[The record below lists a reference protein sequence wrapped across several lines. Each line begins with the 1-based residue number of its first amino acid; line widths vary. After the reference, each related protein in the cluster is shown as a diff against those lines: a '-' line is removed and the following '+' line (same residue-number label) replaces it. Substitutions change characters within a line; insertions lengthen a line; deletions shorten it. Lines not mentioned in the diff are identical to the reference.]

1 MNTIKPT
8 LQRYLSAFGV
18 LALSF
23 APGITQVM
31 AAPGTISQVP
41 LYVGPSVE
49 PNVMFLADDSGS
61 MDWGLMTSETDGIM
75 YLGGNDYYYSQPEAG
90 PSTLDWYWVV
100 PSEEYMI
107 NVKGVAAPAQGVW
120 RAWNHNYNTLYYNP
134 AVTYTPWAGLNSSGV
149 AYANASPTAARV
161 NPYSS
166 SSSTV
171 DLTKKTTSYASDY
184 PGFSSFTVTNFYPA
198 RYYTW
203 TDSNSNGVVDAGDA
217 HTLVE
222 ITNISTSMTPTPP
235 SSYTGSAD
243 RTDCAARPVC
253 TYAEEIKNFA
263 NWFSYYRKREL
274 TTKAA
279 ISLSAAGITG
289 VRMGYAT
296 INNNN
301 SVGIKV
307 ASMNLDPKTGNKKK
321 LYEKL
326 FKSDSSGGTPLQT
339 ELRDTGKYF
348 ECKSGNILGVS
359 GSNCP
364 ILPAAQGGQCQKNF
378 AILMTDGFYNGSSP
392 SLSPSNSDG
401 DGNTDFDGST
411 YADGY
416 SNTLADVAMH
426 YYERDLATSLA
437 NEVPVWADSVDQA
450 KHQHMNTFTVAFGV
464 EGTLDPF
471 GTKTPGD
478 LTDTDPTAAGF
489 SWPNP
494 TSGNAEKIDDL
505 WHTAYNGRGQF
516 YSAQDATTLAKG
528 LADAFASVTRGTSSS
543 SAVAFNTTTL
553 DTGSR
558 VYQATFNPSDNWH
571 GDLLAYEL
579 SMDGTIATTPA
590 WHASDVL
597 DTMTPA
603 NRVIFTYN
611 ETTKQGI
618 AFKTLANLS
627 TKQQNDLN
635 MSPSGSADG
644 LGQARLDYLRGVR
657 TDEDAGN
664 FFRERTNVLGDIV
677 YSNPVYVGTPQSGYS
692 DNAAFGG
699 GTYSSFNP
707 SRAPVIYVG
716 SNDGMLHGFSESD
729 GQEVFAYVPNM
740 LFSSAANEGLHYLTD
755 PAYGHRYYV
764 DLSPTVA
771 DVYLSG
777 WKTVLIGGYRAGARG
792 LFALDVTDPDG
803 ITDSNANST
812 VLWEFTSN
820 DNIDLGYT
828 FSKPTMALME
838 NNKWAA
844 VFGNGYNDQGD
855 GKAKLFILYLQEGMD
870 RTWSVGDYKVI
881 STGVGSSGDPNG
893 LSTPAL
899 VDTDGNGKA
908 DRVYAGDLKGNLW
921 AFDLSDPDTDAT
933 WSVAYGKALFNASEP
948 AGTPQP
954 ITSKPV
960 VARNPAT
967 SLTVDNSPNILV
979 FFGTGQYIVNGDKTS
994 TSTQTFYGVWDNN
1007 DVGSG
1012 STLTRSSLWEQELDG
1027 SSTTDIRV
1035 VTGDYEDGN
1044 YGSQYGWY
1052 FDLPTSGERVV
1063 VDPKIR
1069 GEYVFFNTLI
1079 PDPNTCNT
1087 QGYGWLM
1094 ALRMVNGGEPK
1105 KPVYDIN
1112 NDGEIDEND
1121 QIGDDDDKKN
1131 PSGVRLDGIPAGSN
1145 FLDDYMYTPDDD
1157 GKIDVRMIDAG
1168 ETTTRGRLSWR
1179 EVSQ

>member
-1 MNTIKPT
+1 
-8 LQRYLSAFGV
+8 
-18 LALSF
+18 
-23 APGITQVM
+23 
-31 AAPGTISQVP
+31 
-41 LYVGPSVE
+41 
-49 PNVMFLADDSGS
+49 
-61 MDWGLMTSETDGIM
+61 
-75 YLGGNDYYYSQPEAG
+75 
-90 PSTLDWYWVV
+90 
-100 PSEEYMI
+100 
-107 NVKGVAAPAQGVW
+107 VKGVAAPVLGVW
-120 RAWNHNYNTLYYNP
+120 RAWNHNYNSLYYNP
-134 AVTYTPWAGLNSSGV
+134 EVTYLPWAGLDSSGA
-149 AYANASPTAARV
+149 AYTNASPTAARV

-166 SSSTV
+166 SAGTV
-171 DLTKKTTSYASDY
+171 NLTNKNTSYSTDY
-184 PGFSSFTVTNFYPA
+184 PSMAAFTVTNFYPA

-203 TDSNSNGVVDAGDA
+203 TDSDSDGIVDPEDA

-222 ITNISTSMTPTPP
+222 ITNVTTNMTPTPP
-235 SSYTGSAD
+235 SSYTGSIR
-243 RTDCAARPVC
+243 RTDCAAAPVC
-253 TYAEEIKNFA
+253 TYAEEIQNFA

-279 ISLSAAGITG
+279 ISLSAADITG
-289 VRMGYAT
+289 VRMGFAT

-307 ASMNLDPKTGNKKK
+307 ASMNLDPTTGNKKK

-326 FKSDSSGGTPLQT
+326 FKSNSSGGTPLQT

-401 DGNTDFDGST
+401 DGNTDYDGGVYS
-411 YADGY
+411 DGY

-437 NEVPVWADSVDQA
+437 NEVPVWEDSADQA
-450 KHQHMNTFTVAFGV
+450 RHQHMNTFTVAFGV
-464 EGTLDPF
+464 DGTLDPF
-471 GTKTPGD
+471 DTKTPGD
-478 LTDTDPTAAGF
+478 PTDTDPTDPSF
-489 SWPNP
+489 SWTNP
-494 TSGNAEKIDDL
+494 SGGDAQKIDDL

-516 YSAQDATTLAKG
+516 YSAQDSTTLASG

-553 DTGSR
+553 DTGSQ

-571 GDLLAYEL
+571 GDLLAFDL
-579 SMDGTIATTPA
+579 SIDGSIAATPD

-597 DTMTPA
+597 DAKAPSA
-603 NRVIFTYN
+603 RVILTYN
-611 ETTKQGI
+611 EASKQGI
-618 AFKTLANLS
+618 AFKTLSDLS
-627 TKQQNDLN
+627 TMQQNDLN
-635 MSPSGSADG
+635 TSSSGTADG

-664 FFRERTNVLGDIV
+664 FFRERTSVLGDIV
-677 YSNPVYVGTPQSGYS
+677 YSNPVYVGPPQSGYS
-692 DNAAFGG
+692 DDPAFGG
-699 GTYSSFNP
+699 GTYAGFNP
-707 SRAPVIYVG
+707 SRASVIYVG
-716 SNDGMLHGFSESD
+716 SNDGMLHGFNESD
-729 GQEVFAYVPNM
+729 GEEVFAYIPNM
-740 LFSSAANEGLHYLTD
+740 LFSNAANEGLHYLTD
-755 PAYGHRYYV
+755 PAYEHRYYV

-771 DVYLSG
+771 DVFINSH
-777 WKTVLIGGYRAGARG
+777 WRTVLIGGYRAGGRG

-803 ITDSNANST
+803 IGDDDADST
-812 VLWEFTSN
+812 VLWEFTSAD
-820 DNIDLGYT
+820 DNSLGHS

-838 NNKWAA
+838 NDKWAA
-844 VFGNGYNDQGD
+844 VFGNGYNDLGD
-855 GKAKLFILYLQEGMD
+855 GEAKLFILYLDEGMD
-870 RTWSVGDYKVI
+870 RTWSSGDYKVI
-881 STGVGSSGDPNG
+881 TTSVGSSGDRNG

-921 AFDLSDPDTDAT
+921 AFDLSDPDNDAA
-933 WSVAYGKALFNASEP
+933 WDVDYGKALFNAT
-948 AGTPQP
+948 AGSAQP

-967 SLTVDNSPNILV
+967 SLTIDNTPNILV
-979 FFGTGQYIVNGDKTS
+979 FFGTGQYMVNGDKTS

-1007 DVGSG
+1007 DVGGG
-1012 STLTRSSLWEQELDG
+1012 STLTRANLWEQDLDP

-1035 VTGDYEDGN
+1035 VSSVAEN
-1044 YGSQYGWY
+1044 YATQYGWY

-1094 ALRMVNGGEPK
+1094 ALRMVNGGEPQS
-1105 KPVYDIN
+1105 PVFDIN
-1112 NDGEIDEND
+1112 NDGHVDEND
-1121 QIGDDDDKKN
+1121 QIGEDDNKKN

-1145 FLDDYMYTPDDD
+1145 FLEDYMYTPDDD
-1157 GKIDVRMIDAG
+1157 GDIDVRMIDAG
-1168 ETTTRGRLSWR
+1168 DNNVRGRLSWR

>member
-1 MNTIKPT
+1 MNKIKHT
-8 LQRYLSAFGV
+8 MQSYLSAFSI
-18 LALSF
+18 LALTF
-23 APGITQVM
+23 APGVQQAM

-49 PNVMFLADDSGS
+49 PNVVFVADDSGS
-61 MDWGLMTSETDGIM
+61 MDWGLMTPEGDGIM

-90 PSTLDWYWVV
+90 PSTLDWYWVT

-120 RAWNHNYNTLYYNP
+120 RAWSHHYNTLYYNP
-134 AVTYTPWAGLNSSGV
+134 SVTYSPWAGLNSSGNP
-149 AYANASPTAARV
+149 YGNASPTAARV

-171 DLTKKTTSYASDY
+171 DLTKKNTSYASDY
-184 PGFSSFTVTNFYPA
+184 PGFTSFTVTNFYPA

-203 TDSNSNGVVDAGDA
+203 TDSDSDGVVDPEDA

-222 ITNISTSMTPTPP
+222 ITNVTTNMTASPP
-235 SSYTGSAD
+235 SSYTGSAN
-243 RTDCAARPVC
+243 RTDCAAAPVC
-253 TYAEEIKNFA
+253 TYAEEIQNFA

-301 SVGIKV
+301 SVKIKV
-307 ASMNLDPKTGNKKK
+307 ASMNLDPTTGNKKK

-348 ECKSGNILGVS
+348 ECKSGNIMGVS
-359 GSNCP
+359 GSSCP
-364 ILPAAQGGQCQKNF
+364 ILPSSQGGQCQKNF

-401 DGNTDFDGST
+401 DDNTDFDGDS
-411 YADGY
+411 YGDSE

-426 YYERDLATSLA
+426 YYERDLSTSLA
-437 NEVPVWADSVDQA
+437 NDVPVWEDSVDQA
-450 KHQHMNTFTVAFGV
+450 RHQHMNTFTVAFGV
-464 EGTLDPF
+464 NGTLDPF
-471 GTKTPGD
+471 DTKTPGD
-478 LTDTDPTAAGF
+478 ATDTDPTAAGF
-489 SWPNP
+489 EWPDPDN
-494 TSGNAEKIDDL
+494 GDAEKIDDL

-516 YSAQDATTLAKG
+516 YSAQDATTLASG

-571 GDLLAYEL
+571 GDLLAFEL
-579 SMDGTIATTPA
+579 SMDGSISETPA

-597 DTMTPA
+597 DAMVPA
-603 NRVIFTYN
+603 ERKIFTYN

-618 AFKTLANLS
+618 AFKTLSDLS

-635 MSPSGSADG
+635 TSPAGTADG

-677 YSNPVYVGTPQSGYS
+677 YSNPVYVGPPQSGYS
-692 DNAAFGG
+692 DDPAFGG
-699 GTYSSFNP
+699 GTYAGFNP

-716 SNDGMLHGFSESD
+716 SNDGMLHGFRESD

-740 LFSSAANEGLHYLTD
+740 LFSNAAGEGLHYLTD

-771 DVYLSG
+771 DVYLNSS

-803 ITDSNANST
+803 IVDADANSS

-820 DNIDLGYT
+820 DDNSLGHS

-838 NNKWAA
+838 NDKWAA

-855 GKAKLFILYLQEGMD
+855 GQAKLFILYMDEGMD
-870 RTWSVGDYKVI
+870 RTWGSGDYKVI
-881 STGVGSSGDPNG
+881 TTGVGSAGDRNG

-921 AFDLSDPDTDAT
+921 AFDLSDPDNDAT
-933 WSVAYGKALFNASEP
+933 WGVAYGKALFNASEP

-954 ITSKPV
+954 ITAKPV

-967 SLTVDNSPNILV
+967 SLTIDNTPNILV
-979 FFGTGQYIVNGDKTS
+979 FFGTGQYMVNGDKTD

-1012 STLTRSSLWEQELDG
+1012 STLTRTNLVEQELDG
-1027 SSTTDIRV
+1027 SSTADIRV
-1035 VTGDYEDGN
+1035 VTDNDVSY
-1044 YGSQYGWY
+1044 SSKYGWY

-1094 ALRMVNGGEPK
+1094 ALRMVNGGEPNS
-1105 KPVYDIN
+1105 PVFDIN
-1112 NDGEIDEND
+1112 NDGHVDEND
-1121 QIGDDDDKKN
+1121 QVGEDDNLKN

-1145 FLDDYMYTPDDD
+1145 FLEDYMYTPDDD
-1157 GKIDVRMIDAG
+1157 GDIDVRKIDAG
-1168 ETTTRGRLSWR
+1168 DEGTRGRLSWR